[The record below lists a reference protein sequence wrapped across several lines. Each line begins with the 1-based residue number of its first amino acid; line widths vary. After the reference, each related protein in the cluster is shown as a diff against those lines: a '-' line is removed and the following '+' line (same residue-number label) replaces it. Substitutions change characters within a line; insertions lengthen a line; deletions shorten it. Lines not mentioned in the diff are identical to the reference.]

1 MQPKEI
7 QSTNIQ
13 LATHINHK
21 NIQTEH
27 IKTSKHLNLAD
38 QKLALNLQVSE
49 YEQTTINDQSKQLI
63 QVMSSKFSTHQ

>member
-21 NIQTEH
+21 NIQTER
-27 IKTSKHLNLAD
+27 
-38 QKLALNLQVSE
+38 
-49 YEQTTINDQSKQLI
+49 
-63 QVMSSKFSTHQ
+63 THQNI